1 MAVTNS
7 RRKGDLRVRRYTCR
21 VCGRHRYAR
30 EVEIDPKIG
39 RRALYLLEKA
49 AKRRGGRGAA

>member
-7 RRKGDLRVRRYTCR
+7 RRRGDLRVRRYTCR
-21 VCGRHRYAR
+21 ACGVHRYAR

-39 RRALYLLEKA
+39 RRVLYLLEKA
-49 AKRRGGRGAA
+49 SKRGGRGEAA